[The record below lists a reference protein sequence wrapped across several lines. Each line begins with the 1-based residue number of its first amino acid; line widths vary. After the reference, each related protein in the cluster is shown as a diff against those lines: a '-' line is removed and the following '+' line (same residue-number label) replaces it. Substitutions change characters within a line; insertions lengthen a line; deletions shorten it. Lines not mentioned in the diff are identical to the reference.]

1 MYAQTEYSIG
11 ARAISGQRPHCMP
24 GSHAGEKRYGCA
36 AVACLHCSVR
46 ASPLL
51 WSALLPV
58 PVVRLDQPL
67 RPRAD
72 APLWAGAW
80 HAASS
85 PAKNAA
91 SSPGMGSWKSAD
103 ALYIYIYI
111 YLLVRAQGT
120 MNVIFMR
127 SYTRTSRGKPF
138 CRHCRRREGRWPAR
152 RRIYDS
158 SAG

>member
-103 ALYIYIYI
+103 ALYI
-111 YLLVRAQGT
+111 
-120 MNVIFMR
+120 
-127 SYTRTSRGKPF
+127 
-138 CRHCRRREGRWPAR
+138 
-152 RRIYDS
+152 
-158 SAG
+158 

>member
-1 MYAQTEYSIG
+1 MH
-11 ARAISGQRPHCMP
+11 ARITRGR
-24 GSHAGEKRYGCA
+24 KRYGCA

-103 ALYIYIYI
+103 ALYIYIIYIYIYDYI

-120 MNVIFMR
+120 MNIIFMR
-127 SYTRTSRGKPF
+127 SCTRTSRGKPF